1 MKPRTLNFKVY
12 VEGVA
17 IPFTNGSVSAFSGG
31 VSQAVVTLPFSR
43 YVTQLRPRTN
53 IVFTYSYADDTLNN
67 IPIEYLL
74 FEGDM
79 QSISVNG
86 GTSSKTC
93 TLTVTSPLE
102 SLKRYRQF
110 VDTTITGEVSSM
122 AQMLLYT
129 DSEEVTE
136 IPTDGVPFLSSS
148 GRKLQSLLKTGSFP
162 DSIQNNFKDIIQE
175 GDIYSSVK
183 IHEQYHNY
191 MGQFEAMDIYDDD
204 PLWKS
209 FKTSVTW
216 LKFIE
221 GIDVVGNQNSPDFY
235 SYMTQVYQSLHY
247 QMTDIGVPHNNTT
260 GSSISGE
267 GPDVLKNGKKYS
279 RYMIHA
285 SNPFIN
291 PPACNIIFPD
301 IITNSNIDIQY
312 AAEITR
318 AALVQ
323 VPLVGGVGEV
333 FNSLYA
339 APSSQFSSYTPGNS
353 KVTKNTFL
361 SSSRILGQFYGNNEY
376 FLSPFGKYYNLP
388 TWYTVTEEPEFDI
401 GLTPDTLPGIHTT
414 VTQWQK
420 YVKSVEEE
428 NVSAFALRY
437 ADLTYLS
444 DKYTSRRG
452 SVNTVFNP
460 KIAVGFP
467 SVVVDNDLP
476 FFGLVAGVTH
486 SFNSSGS
493 SQTSMNYTHVTT
505 PLDYMNPDLR
515 NANGVSEVLEES
527 NISNVFTDIGLGDS
541 FHDFVDTSFGVSDDV
556 FRSLRELG
564 FSLQR
569 DDEAALLKSSGSTYT
584 LKTDEKFSRLVD
596 LQTLLDSSIKGT
608 ATDEALSL
616 YLKTNSG
623 RVPIQTSFKEGGNM
637 AKDYWFNASEELT
650 AIFNVRRR
658 IAELLAVDLQT
669 ANPKT
674 KIDTNIENSILSIV
688 NDEIC
693 PKTQGEIDGLDL
705 IPNNY
710 TILDTKFRDPNRDLL
725 A

>member
-1 MKPRTLNFKVY
+1 M
-12 VEGVA
+12 
-17 IPFTNGSVSAFSGG
+17 
-31 VSQAVVTLPFSR
+31 
-43 YVTQLRPRTN
+43 
-53 IVFTYSYADDTLNN
+53 
-67 IPIEYLL
+67 
-74 FEGDM
+74 
-79 QSISVNG
+79 
-86 GTSSKTC
+86 
-93 TLTVTSPLE
+93 
-102 SLKRYRQF
+102 
-110 VDTTITGEVSSM
+110 
-122 AQMLLYT
+122 
-129 DSEEVTE
+129 
-136 IPTDGVPFLSSS
+136 
-148 GRKLQSLLKTGSFP
+148 
-162 DSIQNNFKDIIQE
+162 
-175 GDIYSSVK
+175 
-183 IHEQYHNY
+183 
-191 MGQFEAMDIYDDD
+191 
-204 PLWKS
+204 
-209 FKTSVTW
+209 
-216 LKFIE
+216 
-221 GIDVVGNQNSPDFY
+221 
-235 SYMTQVYQSLHY
+235 
-247 QMTDIGVPHNNTT
+247 
-260 GSSISGE
+260 
-267 GPDVLKNGKKYS
+267 
-279 RYMIHA
+279 
-285 SNPFIN
+285 
-291 PPACNIIFPD
+291 
-301 IITNSNIDIQY
+301 
-312 AAEITR
+312 
-318 AALVQ
+318 
-323 VPLVGGVGEV
+323 
-333 FNSLYA
+333 
-339 APSSQFSSYTPGNS
+339 
-353 KVTKNTFL
+353 
-361 SSSRILGQFYGNNEY
+361 
-376 FLSPFGKYYNLP
+376 
-388 TWYTVTEEPEFDI
+388 
-401 GLTPDTLPGIHTT
+401 
-414 VTQWQK
+414 
-420 YVKSVEEE
+420 EEE

-616 YLKTNSG
+616 YLKTSEA
-623 RVPIQTSFKEGGNM
+623 RVPIQPSFKDGRHM

-650 AIFNVRRR
+650 AIFNVRGR